1 MSYGSKNNRITS
13 GELLAT
19 SERLASAVARRGS
32 WMPAWVGLLNGVTEG
47 GGHDW
52 GVRTFRIKNR
62 PLHHEI
68 VSKSFA
74 ESHTQ
79 RLARRKAPRKSL
91 NHLMTPGLTCLSR
104 F

>member
-1 MSYGSKNNRITS
+1 MSYGNKNNRITS

-68 VSKSFA
+68 VSKSLLNRLLRDQQGVRLQ
-74 ESHTQ
+74 ESHST
-79 RLARRKAPRKSL
+79 
-91 NHLMTPGLTCLSR
+91 T
-104 F
+104 